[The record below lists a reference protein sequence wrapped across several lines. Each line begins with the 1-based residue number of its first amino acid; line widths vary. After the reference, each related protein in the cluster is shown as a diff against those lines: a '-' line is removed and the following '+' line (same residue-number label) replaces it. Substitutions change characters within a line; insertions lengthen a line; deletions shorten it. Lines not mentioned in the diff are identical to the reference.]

1 MEVGHR
7 HFGGGDQVVFPIR
20 NLEKIFLEFGKL
32 ARALHGLAVDHERRQ
47 DFGAAL
53 LMMEIQIEAHERAL
67 KAGGPAPRHGET
79 AAGELGSALE
89 VEAAVVVAQIP
100 VVLHFEI
107 KLARRTPAVHFHIVV
122 LVHAVG
128 NGGVRDIR
136 HGKHPVREIGL
147 HRFGGAVQR
156 ADAGRKIG
164 KAGDEGF
171 GVFPVA
177 LQAGHFGGGA
187 VALGFEGF
195 HLSEQLAALVVEFF
209 KSTHVQG
216 RMALRK
222 SGGHHF
228 GIFLQQFEI
237 QHFSAPCL
245 PVWREKPPD
254 RARRP
259 GIGNKTHQ
267 KIRRAPFSAAICRA
281 GRLSAPPF

>member
-1 MEVGHR
+1 
-7 HFGGGDQVVFPIR
+7 
-20 NLEKIFLEFGKL
+20 
-32 ARALHGLAVDHERRQ
+32 
-47 DFGAAL
+47 
-53 LMMEIQIEAHERAL
+53 MMEIQIEAHERAL

-267 KIRRAPFSAAICRA
+267 KIRRAPFSAALCRA